1 MNVNDKISLHY
12 QDYKAYQE
20 DAMAAERRGNLE
32 GARKLY
38 RQAALALC
46 EMAKLESGNTQLQRI
61 EHAQEVMDY
70 ADSLLTARAQPA
82 GSSGS
87 GSAGQSAKQAG
98 DADSDN
104 PWVSEG
110 IPDTTFDDVIGME
123 DVKKTI
129 RSRVIDQ
136 IKYPELYEQFGLSGG
151 TGILL
156 FGLPGTGKT
165 TIARAIAHEV
175 NAPMYVVK
183 LSDVM
188 NKWVGESEK
197 RIHSL
202 FEKARSTPVSLIFL
216 DDFDALG
223 GERSDDNGV
232 NNKIIVELI
241 TQMDGFQKN
250 TNTIVLLAATN
261 NPWIID
267 SAIMRRFEY
276 HIYVPLANHDA
287 RIAMLKKQLKNI
299 PTAADIDYDAL
310 SEMIK
315 GYNGADIVAVIKN
328 AKTAALERTKE
339 AQRSGSDTIS
349 PVTYDDL
356 VNAARQHK
364 TSVNP
369 KDVVRLREY
378 AAGRGIALPEEL

>member
-1 MNVNDKISLHY
+1 MNINDRISLHY

-20 DAMAAERRGNLE
+20 DAMAAERRGNLT

-46 EMAKLESGNTQLQRI
+46 EMAKLETGNTQLQRI
-61 EHAQEVMDY
+61 EHAQELMDY
-70 ADSLLTARAQPA
+70 ADQLLTAQAQPA
-82 GSSGS
+82 GASG
-87 GSAGQSAKQAG
+87 GTAGQSARQAG

-136 IKYPELYEQFGLSGG
+136 IKFPELYEQFGLSGG

-156 FGLPGTGKT
+156 YGLPGTGKT

-175 NAPMYVVK
+175 SAPMYVVK

-202 FEKARSTPVSLIFL
+202 FEKARSTPVSIIFF

-223 GERSDDNGV
+223 GERSDDNNV

-241 TQMDGFQKN
+241 NQMDGFRKN

-267 SAIMRRFEY
+267 SAIMRRFEH

-287 RIAMLKKQLKNI
+287 RIAMLQKQLKNI
-299 PTAADIDYDAL
+299 PTAADIDYNAL
-310 SEMIK
+310 SDMIK

-339 AQRSGSDTIS
+339 AQRNGESTIS

-356 VNAARQHK
+356 VSAARQHK

-369 KDVVRLREY
+369 KDIARLREY
-378 AAGRGIALPEEL
+378 AAGRGITLPDEL

>member
-1 MNVNDKISLHY
+1 MNINDKISLHY

-20 DAMAAERRGNLE
+20 DAMAAERRGNLT

-46 EMAKLESGNTQLQRI
+46 EMAKLETGNTQLQRI
-61 EHAQEVMDY
+61 EHAQELMDY
-70 ADSLLTARAQPA
+70 ADQLLTAQAQPA
-82 GSSGS
+82 GASG
-87 GSAGQSAKQAG
+87 GTAGQSARQAG

-136 IKYPELYEQFGLSGG
+136 IKFPELYEQFGLSGG

-156 FGLPGTGKT
+156 YGLPGTGKT

-175 NAPMYVVK
+175 SAPMYVVK

-202 FEKARSTPVSLIFL
+202 FEKARSTPVSIIFF

-223 GERSDDNGV
+223 GERSDDNNV

-241 TQMDGFQKN
+241 NQMDGFRKN

-267 SAIMRRFEY
+267 SAIMRRFEH

-287 RIAMLKKQLKNI
+287 RIAMLQKQLKNI
-299 PTAADIDYDAL
+299 PTAADIDYSAL
-310 SEMIK
+310 SDMIK

-339 AQRSGSDTIS
+339 AQRNGESTIS

-356 VNAARQHK
+356 VSAARQHK

-369 KDVVRLREY
+369 KDIARLREY
-378 AAGRGIALPEEL
+378 AAGRGITLPDEL

>member
-1 MNVNDKISLHY
+1 MNINDRISLHY

-20 DAMAAERRGNLE
+20 DAMAAERRGNLT

-46 EMAKLESGNTQLQRI
+46 EMAKLETGNTQLQRI
-61 EHAQEVMDY
+61 EHAQELMDY
-70 ADSLLTARAQPA
+70 ADQLLTAQAQPA
-82 GSSGS
+82 GASG
-87 GSAGQSAKQAG
+87 GTAGQSARQAG

-129 RSRVIDQ
+129 RNRVIDQ
-136 IKYPELYEQFGLSGG
+136 IKFPELYEQFGLSGG

-156 FGLPGTGKT
+156 YGLPGTGKT

-175 NAPMYVVK
+175 SAPMYVVK

-202 FEKARSTPVSLIFL
+202 FEKARSTPVSIIFF

-223 GERSDDNGV
+223 GERSDDNNV

-241 TQMDGFQKN
+241 NQMDGFRKN

-267 SAIMRRFEY
+267 SAIMRRFEH

-287 RIAMLKKQLKNI
+287 RIAMLQKQLKNI
-299 PTAADIDYDAL
+299 PTAADIDYSAL
-310 SEMIK
+310 SDMIK

-339 AQRSGSDTIS
+339 AQRNGESTIS

-356 VNAARQHK
+356 VSAARQHK

-369 KDVVRLREY
+369 KDIARLREY
-378 AAGRGIALPEEL
+378 AAGRGITLPDEL

>member
-1 MNVNDKISLHY
+1 MNINDKISLHY

-20 DAMAAERRGNLE
+20 DAMAAERRGNLT

-46 EMAKLESGNTQLQRI
+46 EMAKLETGNTQLQRI
-61 EHAQEVMDY
+61 EHAQELMDY
-70 ADSLLTARAQPA
+70 ADQLLTAQAQPA
-82 GSSGS
+82 GASG
-87 GSAGQSAKQAG
+87 GTAGQSARQAG

-129 RSRVIDQ
+129 RNRVIDQ
-136 IKYPELYEQFGLSGG
+136 IKFPELYEQFGLSGG

-156 FGLPGTGKT
+156 YGLPGTGKT

-175 NAPMYVVK
+175 SAPMYVVK

-202 FEKARSTPVSLIFL
+202 FEKARSTPVSIIFF

-223 GERSDDNGV
+223 GERSDDNNV

-241 TQMDGFQKN
+241 NQMDGFRKN

-267 SAIMRRFEY
+267 SAIMRRFEH

-287 RIAMLKKQLKNI
+287 RIAMLQKQLKNI
-299 PTAADIDYDAL
+299 PTAADIDYSAL
-310 SEMIK
+310 SDMIK

-339 AQRSGSDTIS
+339 AQRNGESTIS

-356 VNAARQHK
+356 VSAARQHK

-369 KDVVRLREY
+369 KDIARLREY
-378 AAGRGIALPEEL
+378 AAGRGITLPDEL

>member
-1 MNVNDKISLHY
+1 MNINDKISLHY

-20 DAMAAERRGNLE
+20 DAMAAERRGNLT

-46 EMAKLESGNTQLQRI
+46 EMAKLETGNTQLQRI
-61 EHAQEVMDY
+61 EHAQELMDY
-70 ADSLLTARAQPA
+70 ADQLLTAQAQPA
-82 GSSGS
+82 GASG
-87 GSAGQSAKQAG
+87 GTAGQSARQAG

-129 RSRVIDQ
+129 RNRVIDQ
-136 IKYPELYEQFGLSGG
+136 IKFPELYEQFGLSGG

-156 FGLPGTGKT
+156 YGLPGTGKT

-175 NAPMYVVK
+175 SAPMYVVK

-202 FEKARSTPVSLIFL
+202 FEKARSTPVSIIFF

-223 GERSDDNGV
+223 GERSDDNNV

-241 TQMDGFQKN
+241 NQMDGFRKN

-267 SAIMRRFEY
+267 SAIMRRFEH

-287 RIAMLKKQLKNI
+287 RIAMLQKQLKNI
-299 PTAADIDYDAL
+299 PTAADIDYNAL
-310 SEMIK
+310 SDMIK

-339 AQRSGSDTIS
+339 AQRNGESTIS

-356 VNAARQHK
+356 VSAARQHK

-369 KDVVRLREY
+369 KDIARLREY
-378 AAGRGIALPEEL
+378 AAGRGITLPDEL

>member
-1 MNVNDKISLHY
+1 MNINDTISLHY

-20 DAMAAERRGNLE
+20 DAMAAERRGNLT

-46 EMAKLESGNTQLQRI
+46 EMAKLETGNTQIQRI
-61 EHAQEVMDY
+61 GHAQELMDY
-70 ADSLLTARAQPA
+70 ADSLLTAQTQPPVA
-82 GSSGS
+82 SG
-87 GSAGQSAKQAG
+87 GGGQVAGQAN
-98 DADSDN
+98 DADSNN

-136 IKYPELYEQFGLSGG
+136 IKFPELYEQFGLSGG

-156 FGLPGTGKT
+156 YGLPGTGKT

-197 RIHSL
+197 RIRLL
-202 FEKARSTPVSLIFL
+202 FEKARSTPVSIIFF

-223 GERSDDNGV
+223 GERSDNNSV

-241 TQMDGFQKN
+241 NQMDGFRKN

-261 NPWIID
+261 NPWILD
-267 SAIMRRFEY
+267 SAIMRRFEH

-287 RIAMLKKQLKNI
+287 RIAMVQKQLKNV

-310 SEMIK
+310 SDMIQ

-328 AKTAALERTKE
+328 AKTAALERTKD

-349 PVTYDDL
+349 PVSYDDL
-356 VNAARQHK
+356 VSAARQHK

-369 KDVVRLREY
+369 KDIARLREY
-378 AAGRGIALPEEL
+378 AAGRGITLPEEL

>member
-1 MNVNDKISLHY
+1 MNINDRISLHY

-20 DAMAAERRGNLE
+20 DAMAAELRGNLT

-46 EMAKLESGNTQLQRI
+46 EMAKLETGNTQLQRI
-61 EHAQEVMDY
+61 EHAQELMDY
-70 ADSLLTARAQPA
+70 ADQLLTAQAQPA
-82 GSSGS
+82 GASG
-87 GSAGQSAKQAG
+87 GTAGQSAKQAS

-136 IKYPELYEQFGLSGG
+136 IKFPELYEQFGLSGG

-156 FGLPGTGKT
+156 YGLPGTGKT

-175 NAPMYVVK
+175 SAPMYVVK

-202 FEKARSTPVSLIFL
+202 FEKARSTPVSIIFF

-223 GERSDDNGV
+223 GERSDDNSV

-241 TQMDGFQKN
+241 NQMDGFRKN

-267 SAIMRRFEY
+267 SAIMRRFEH

-287 RIAMLKKQLKNI
+287 RIAMLQKQLKNI
-299 PTAADIDYDAL
+299 PTAADIDYSAL
-310 SEMIK
+310 SDMIK

-339 AQRSGSDTIS
+339 AQRNGDNTIS

-356 VNAARQHK
+356 VSAARQHK

-369 KDVVRLREY
+369 KDIARLREY
-378 AAGRGIALPEEL
+378 AAGRGITLPDEL

>member
-1 MNVNDKISLHY
+1 MNINDRISLHY

-20 DAMAAERRGNLE
+20 DAMAAERRGNLT

-46 EMAKLESGNTQLQRI
+46 EMAKLETGNTQLQRI
-61 EHAQEVMDY
+61 EHAQELMDY
-70 ADSLLTARAQPA
+70 ADQLLTAQAQPA
-82 GSSGS
+82 GASG
-87 GSAGQSAKQAG
+87 GTAGQSARQAG

-136 IKYPELYEQFGLSGG
+136 IKFPELYEQFGLSGG

-156 FGLPGTGKT
+156 YGLPGTGKT

-175 NAPMYVVK
+175 SAPMYVVK

-202 FEKARSTPVSLIFL
+202 FEKARSTPVSIIFF

-223 GERSDDNGV
+223 GERSDDNNV

-241 TQMDGFQKN
+241 NQMDGFRKN

-267 SAIMRRFEY
+267 SAIMRRFEH

-287 RIAMLKKQLKNI
+287 RIAMLQKQLKNI
-299 PTAADIDYDAL
+299 PTAADIDYSAL
-310 SEMIK
+310 SDMIK

-339 AQRSGSDTIS
+339 AQRNGESTIS

-356 VNAARQHK
+356 VSAARQHK

-369 KDVVRLREY
+369 KDIARLREY
-378 AAGRGIALPEEL
+378 AAGRGITLPDEL